1 MNEDTTTGKD
11 MGVITGGSKRASKKP
26 WLKIVLLLA
35 VLVVAGVAVWWFMNQ
50 KGSYLD
56 ISHLNSDNV
65 RVKQA
70 QDLAKKSVPQ
80 DAKER
85 AVYYATIA
93 TDLQAGDENIYAEH
107 FLLTAQKVADENDLD
122 LKDYRYY
129 VGLID
134 IYQALH
140 DDAKAEEYTQKE
152 QKFLE
157 ANYSKEVLDQ
167 MKEAKPDE
175 PR

>member
-1 MNEDTTTGKD
+1 MNEDKTTGKD
-11 MGVITGGSKRASKKP
+11 MGVITGGSKRASKKL
-26 WLKIVLLLA
+26 WLKIVIILLILVLA
-35 VLVVAGVAVWWFMNQ
+35 GLAAWWFVNQ

-70 QDLAKKSVPQ
+70 QDLAKQSVPQ

-93 TDLQAGDENIYAEH
+93 TDLQAGNENIYAER

-134 IYQALH
+134 IYKALH
-140 DDAKAEEYTQKE
+140 NDAKAEEYSQKE

-157 ANYSKEVLDQ
+157 ANYSKEVLEQ
-167 MKEAKPDE
+167 MKEAQPDE